1 VGWLSDT
8 QKSTKNP
15 FLCPKTSNSASRT
28 SSSSQLGVN
37 LEQLTPTA
45 GFQTD
50 LKADSLDLVEMIMAF
65 EDEFGIASIPEDK
78 AASMKTVGDAV
89 EYIKANATK

>member
-1 VGWLSDT
+1 MPENIEQRVKDIIV
-8 QKSTKNP
+8 K
-15 FLCPKTSNSASRT
+15 
-28 SSSSQLGVN
+28 QLGVN

-50 LKADSLDLVEMIMAF
+50 LKADSLDLVEIIMAF

-78 AASMKTVGDAV
+78 AASMKTVGDAI
-89 EYIKANATK
+89 EFIKANATK

>member
-1 VGWLSDT
+1 MPENIEQRVKDIIVKQLSVT
-8 QKSTKNP
+8 P
-15 FLCPKTSNSASRT
+15 
-28 SSSSQLGVN
+28 
-37 LEQLTPTA
+37 EQLTPTA

-78 AASMKTVGDAV
+78 AAGIKTLGDAI
-89 EYIKANATK
+89 EHIKAHATK

>member
-1 VGWLSDT
+1 MPENIEQRVKDIIV
-8 QKSTKNP
+8 K
-15 FLCPKTSNSASRT
+15 
-28 SSSSQLGVN
+28 QLGVN
-37 LEQLTPTA
+37 LEQLAPTA

>member
-1 VGWLSDT
+1 MPENIEQRVKDIIV
-8 QKSTKNP
+8 K
-15 FLCPKTSNSASRT
+15 
-28 SSSSQLGVN
+28 QLGVN

-65 EDEFGIASIPEDK
+65 EDEFGISSIPEDK
-78 AASMKTVGDAV
+78 AQSMKTVGDAI
-89 EYIKANATK
+89 EYIKAHATK